1 MPEGKKRSASQN
13 SPPILLALVGVDL
26 NVQKLINCAT
36 AAAISLPPENGKMG
50 DIMPTGIVRKGLGGL
65 LTAWAFV
72 FSLRGEMTA
81 SLAPG
86 VGDRARLS
94 ENYGRR
100 GTVCNP

>member
-1 MPEGKKRSASQN
+1 
-13 SPPILLALVGVDL
+13 
-26 NVQKLINCAT
+26 
-36 AAAISLPPENGKMG
+36 MG